1 MGKVKEI
8 VDSWGLLLSKS
19 CIQTSLTLTFRK
31 SGEKTLEE
39 NYNCFRADEK
49 GGEGEYFREW
59 KGRKSETEA
68 KKMDETTV
76 VNESQKMGTFVVG
89 NTEEKKKIDLKNN
102 WIRFIG

>member
-19 CIQTSLTLTFRK
+19 CIQTSLTLTFMK
-31 SGEKTLEE
+31 SGGKTLKE

-76 VNESQKMGTFVVG
+76 VNESQKWELSLSEIVR
-89 NTEEKKKIDLKNN
+89 KRK
-102 WIRFIG
+102 R